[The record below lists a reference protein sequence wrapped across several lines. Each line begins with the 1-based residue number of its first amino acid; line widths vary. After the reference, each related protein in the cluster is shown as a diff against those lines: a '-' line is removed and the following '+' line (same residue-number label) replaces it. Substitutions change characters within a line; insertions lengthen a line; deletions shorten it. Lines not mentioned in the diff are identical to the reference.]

1 MQGVGAPQTIDQK
14 HLYGGVVRTYLD
26 LGVAD
31 DERSDEWRRA
41 ARRADANAMGERP
54 GPVQMNLPFREPL
67 VGVVGPLP
75 ARDEWSRASR
85 SKPIGTEA
93 LSKIG
98 SRLRGR
104 RGVIVVGERGVALEA
119 VQQLASRLA
128 WPILADPLSGC
139 RSDSEHA
146 VRHAD
151 AWLRDGDI
159 AASLR
164 PDAVLRFGALPASKV
179 VNGWLRDSRAEVT
192 AVTKSPFLIDPERQ
206 VSMHVVTDA
215 DRLCADLLQVVAPS
229 ESSWLQRWTAAEAA
243 ARSVIAEQLDNET
256 ALSEPGV
263 ARNVLAALPSG
274 SQLIVSSSMPI
285 RDVEW
290 YGATSSHVR
299 VLANRGANGIDGV
312 VSTAVGAALAS
323 GLPTGLLIGD
333 VAFLHDSNGFID
345 LVKRQVD
352 LRVVVI
358 DNRG

>member
-1 MQGVGAPQTIDQK
+1 
-14 HLYGGVVRTYLD
+14 
-26 LGVAD
+26 
-31 DERSDEWRRA
+31 
-41 ARRADANAMGERP
+41 
-54 GPVQMNLPFREPL
+54 
-67 VGVVGPLP
+67 
-75 ARDEWSRASR
+75 
-85 SKPIGTEA
+85 
-93 LSKIG
+93 
-98 SRLRGR
+98 
-104 RGVIVVGERGVALEA
+104 
-119 VQQLASRLA
+119 
-128 WPILADPLSGC
+128 
-139 RSDSEHA
+139 
-146 VRHAD
+146 
-151 AWLRDGDI
+151 
-159 AASLR
+159 

-179 VNGWLRDSRAEVT
+179 VNGWLRDSRADVT

-215 DRLCADLLQVVAPS
+215 DQLCADLLKVVAPS

-256 ALSEPGV
+256 ALSEPGI
-263 ARNVLAALPSG
+263 ARNVLAALPSR

-299 VLANRGANGIDGV
+299 ILANRGANGIDGV

-358 DNRG
+358 DNRGGGIFSFLPQRDTLESDRFEQLFGTPHGTDLAALAAAHGLRTTHVSGSAELRSSVARQGPQVIIVRTDRDANVARHAELQQLVIAAVKAG

>member
-1 MQGVGAPQTIDQK
+1 
-14 HLYGGVVRTYLD
+14 
-26 LGVAD
+26 
-31 DERSDEWRRA
+31 
-41 ARRADANAMGERP
+41 
-54 GPVQMNLPFREPL
+54 
-67 VGVVGPLP
+67 
-75 ARDEWSRASR
+75 
-85 SKPIGTEA
+85 
-93 LSKIG
+93 SKIG

-179 VNGWLRDSRAEVT
+179 VNGWLRESRAEVT
-192 AVTKSPFLIDPERQ
+192 AVTNSPFLIDPERQ

-215 DRLCADLLQVVAPS
+215 DALCTDLLQVVAPS
-229 ESSWLQRWTAAEAA
+229 ESSWLQRWTTAEAA